1 MRTSRIKHLFIIP
14 ALLCSPLMT
23 SCNNVVVKE
32 PSFSHYENEINF
44 DEWEHPADVFKAL
57 FIEGI
62 FSFSSISNFSSSLTR
77 KYIRNGKEDSNTK
90 YVSSSSLDMKL
101 QVNSDKKIGLR
112 KTNKKTKTDETNSG
126 LSLRTESSN
135 INATTY
141 YQIEAIDELN
151 HFVEINKKA
160 KIYHPIHVI
169 NEAFSFETG
178 ALDLFYQQ
186 YEKVVS
192 MDNEITFQYKNNP
205 ASIVKYYL
213 DGSIFTCVFEY
224 TDTVNA
230 STYSTLYSM
239 IETKTE
245 RKLQFDFTSKMIAR
259 FSEVITRDYI
269 YLDAVTT
276 REEITTNYFSST
288 FERKTPSIRRVNIKN
303 FDRVIGGVE

>member
-1 MRTSRIKHLFIIP
+1 MRASRIKHLFIVP

-32 PSFSHYENEINF
+32 PSFSHYENEITF
-44 DEWEHPADVFKAL
+44 DEWEHPGDVFEAL
-57 FIEGI
+57 FIKDI
-62 FSFSSISNFSSSLTR
+62 FSFSSISNFSSSLTH

-90 YVSSSSLDMKL
+90 YVSSSSLDIKL

-126 LSLRTESSN
+126 LSVRTESSN

-141 YQIEAIDELN
+141 YQIESIDDRN
-151 HFVEINKKA
+151 YFVEINKKS
-160 KIYHPIHVI
+160 KIYCPLF
-169 NEAFSFETG
+169 AASG
-178 ALDLFYQQ
+178 AYTFQSGIIDLFNQQ
-186 YEKVVS
+186 YEKVVT
-192 MDNEITFQYKNNP
+192 MDNDISSTYKNVDD
-205 ASIVKYYL
+205 ALIKFYL
-213 DGSIFTCVFEY
+213 DGSIFTCIFEL
-224 TDTVNA
+224 TNIVDV
-230 STYSTLYSM
+230 SSYSTLYSV

-269 YLDAVTT
+269 YLNAVTT